1 MNSSEKFYTESLY
14 PLQDGVLKIVK
25 DLKIP
30 FYLTGGTALSR
41 VYFNHRFSDDLDFF
55 VNNDPGFLT
64 YVRNFMEAVQEP
76 SQNSHISIDIAK
88 TVTSERFVQL
98 IVQREKVNLKI
109 DFVNDIS
116 VHLGQPIVD
125 SGFGYVDNWEN
136 ILSNKLSAIFRFE
149 TKDIV
154 DLWVISKNM
163 EFNWGKMLENALQ
176 KEAAL
181 NPIEV
186 YNILKSFPVEN
197 LSLIKWVAQ
206 PDYTAVMLDI
216 NVIAEDMLY
225 GKDNSLFKVR

>member
-1 MNSSEKFYTESLY
+1 MNSSEKFYMESLY
-14 PLQDGVLKIVK
+14 PLQDGVLKIVQ

-55 VNNDPGFLT
+55 VNDDPGFST
-64 YVRNFMEAVQEP
+64 YVRHFMETFQE
-76 SQNSHISIDIAK
+76 SSHSSHILIDLAK

-98 IVQREKVNLKI
+98 IVKREKVNLKI

-116 VHLGQPIVD
+116 VHFGQPIMD
-125 SGFGYVDNWEN
+125 SRYGYVDNWEN

-154 DLWVISKNM
+154 DLWVISKSVK
-163 EFNWGKMLENALQ
+163 FNWGKMLESALQ

-186 YNILKSFPVEN
+186 YNILKSFPIEN
-197 LSLIKWVAQ
+197 LSLIKWVIQ
-206 PDYTAVMLDI
+206 PDYEEIMLDI
-216 NVIAEDMLY
+216 NVIAEDLLY